1 MDPYLLT
8 YILLIHHIL
17 IVEASGTEK
26 LLIAYLNF
34 ANSGCP
40 VLHLAASLRMPV
52 LLADLWE
59 YLQILFTGL
68 GTNATT
74 CNPSK
79 SSSLFLLHYLTKQV
93 NGHSAYT

>member
-17 IVEASGTEK
+17 IVEASDTEK

-40 VLHLAASLRMPV
+40 VLHLAAPLRMPV
-52 LLADLWE
+52 FLADLWE

-79 SSSLFLLHYLTKQV
+79 ASFLFLLHYLTKQV